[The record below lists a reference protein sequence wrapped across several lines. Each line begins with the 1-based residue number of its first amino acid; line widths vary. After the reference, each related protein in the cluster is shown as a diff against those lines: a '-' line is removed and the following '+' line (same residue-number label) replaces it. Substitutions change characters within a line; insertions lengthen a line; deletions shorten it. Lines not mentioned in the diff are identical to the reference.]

1 MESGHHIDNQ
11 FELIGNK
18 ISDFEQLE
26 ILGQG
31 NYGLVNKMKS
41 RINDKIYA
49 VKSIPIPKNE
59 RENIQA
65 LREQYIMC
73 CLSHPNIVALY
84 KTFQDG
90 NNLYFVSEFI
100 EGRNLKSYIEDFKKD
115 NPNGHIN
122 QDLVIKIFK
131 QILIGLNHL
140 HNNGIIHRDI
150 KPENILIDIFNNI
163 KIVDFGLSAICK
175 EGFGFFTSKGTRVGD
190 AEFICP
196 EIIKG
201 QKYNYKCDIFNL
213 GYTMYY
219 VMNFCLPSISFLL
232 QNENVLRYEL
242 KEKENNYDIKLVE
255 LIRRMY
261 SYNPSDRPDTSQAL
275 QELNLIEKNN
285 INDSLNDAID
295 KKDFSSM
302 DCVLQCLYS
311 IDDILKAKKKVMD
324 ELREKYVNKTFFPL
338 LFFDILDTI
347 DEKRKNA
354 IDTIKYKKN
363 IINLFNQLSQKDN
376 SIRGT
381 KPSALYYKILSLFE
395 KEFNSLIEWNNKM
408 LSFNYIC
415 PVDFPQKTYPDI
427 YKTINYFIM
436 NYRNPL
442 VDIFYFIIIVS
453 ERCPNCRYILEAY
466 SLIASH
472 LFLNNKNQNNIMQLI
487 DDYFGNNYLDK
498 NVQCI
503 CGYCGKK
510 IKEALLY
517 NAPDYL
523 ILDLDVGESID
534 FNNQIDLTKFV
545 VADLGQKKYE
555 LFAVINEPKDY
566 NSNPQYVCSIKEKGI
581 WSFYSGDKFETCGN
595 ECLKMGIPSFAIYKK
610 I

>member
-11 FELIGNK
+11 LELIGNK
-18 ISDFEQLE
+18 ISDFEQLGL
-26 ILGQG
+26 LGKG
-31 NYGLVNKMKS
+31 NFGSVKKMKS
-41 RINDKIYA
+41 KINGKIYA

-65 LREQYIMC
+65 LREQYIMGF
-73 CLSHPNIVALY
+73 LSHPNIVALY
-84 KTFQDG
+84 KTFQDE
-90 NNLYFVSEFI
+90 NNLYFVSELI
-100 EGRNLKSYIEDFKKD
+100 QGRNLKSYIVDFIKE

-122 QDLVIKIFK
+122 QDFIIKIFK
-131 QILIGLNHL
+131 QILIGLNYL

-150 KPENILIDIFNNI
+150 KPENILIDIFDNI
-163 KIVDFGLSAICK
+163 KITDFGLSAIYK

-190 AEFICP
+190 VEFICP
-196 EIIKG
+196 EIING

-219 VMNFCLPSISFLL
+219 VMNFCLPSKSFLL
-232 QNENVLRYEL
+232 QNDNVLRYEL

-261 SYNPSDRPDTSQAL
+261 NYNPSDRPDTSQAL

-302 DCVLQCLYS
+302 DCILQCLYS
-311 IDDILKAKKKVMD
+311 INDILNAKNQVMD
-324 ELREKYVNKTFFPL
+324 QLREKQVNKTFFPL
-338 LFFDILDTI
+338 SFFDCLDNI
-347 DEKRKNA
+347 DKKRKKA

-363 IINLFNQLSQKDN
+363 IINLFNQLSQKDF
-376 SIRGT
+376 SIQGT
-381 KPSALYYKILSLFE
+381 RPLALCHKILSLFNE
-395 KEFNSLIEWNNKM
+395 EFNSLIEWKNKM
-408 LSFNYIC
+408 LSFNYNY
-415 PVDFPQKTYPDI
+415 PVDFPQNLFPDI

-442 VDIFYFIIIVS
+442 ADIFYFIIIVS
-453 ERCPNCRYILEAY
+453 ERCPNCRYILKAY

-472 LFLNNKNQNNIMQLI
+472 LSLNNKNQNNIAQLI
-487 DDYFGNNYLDK
+487 EDYFGGNYLDK

-503 CGYCGKK
+503 CGYSGKK
-510 IKEALLY
+510 IKEMLLY

-523 ILDLDVGESID
+523 ILDLDVGESVN

-545 VADLGQKKYE
+545 GADLGSKKYE
-555 LFAVINEPKDY
+555 LFAVINKPKDDH
-566 NSNPQYVCSIKEKGI
+566 SNVQYVCSIREQGI
-581 WSFYSGDKFETCGN
+581 WNIYSGDKFEKCGN